1 MVSAWEKLPWDIRGF
16 RLHRCV
22 VLLWEVQ
29 KTKTYSN
36 LHVSIATWICS
47 FVFSSSIMWMEW
59 TTTGHIHHQF
69 HQLKLNT
76 WTTLTTAR
84 DLLMEHAGSIGG
96 SLQIGNIEKLL
107 WKRTGFNIRDLQPII
122 NKWKWFVNVVGKPMN
137 LGSSW
142 DERVR
147 RPELKGNIVSAD
159 CLNAS
164 HCCGPKFNPGYFKS
178 DFYCQTMSNPCK
190 LNILSNPCKF
200 WVNTIIHTWSCLTGV
215 AWC

>member
-1 MVSAWEKLPWDIRGF
+1 M
-16 RLHRCV
+16 
-22 VLLWEVQ
+22 
-29 KTKTYSN
+29 
-36 LHVSIATWICS
+36 HVSIATWICS
-47 FVFSSSIMWMEW
+47 LVFSSSIMWMEW

-69 HQLKLNT
+69 HQLQSNT
-76 WTTLTTAR
+76 WTTLTPSR
-84 DLLMEHAGSIGG
+84 DLWNMLVQLVDFCKSGILRSSFEKEQVSILG
-96 SLQIGNIEKLL
+96 IFK
-107 WKRTGFNIRDLQPII
+107 PII

-137 LGSSW
+137 LGPSW

-190 LNILSNPCKF
+190 LNILSNPCTF
-200 WVNTIIHTWSCLTGV
+200 WVNTIIHTWPCLTGV